1 MKPSDFDQGLQPE
14 RTELAWRRTML
25 SIAVGSIVAMRLLPT
40 ILGNPFWFLPGLIG
54 LVGAVTIWRIS
65 AHRYRRVSHATITH
79 GDRAILPDGKLTLA
93 LTLMA
98 CGIGMFGLVVIAL
111 VAVHASH

>member
-1 MKPSDFDQGLQPE
+1 MRPSDFDKGLQPE

-40 ILGNPFWFLPGLIG
+40 ILGNPLWFLPGLIG

-93 LTLMA
+93 LAIMA
-98 CGIGMFGLVVIAL
+98 GGIGAFGLVVL
-111 VAVHASH
+111 VLVTAYAPL